1 MKTAIKLL
9 MILLVLNV
17 FYAQNTKEI
26 VQTGTVTDIDG
37 NVYKTVKIGTQIW
50 MAENLK
56 VTKYQDGTLIQNV
69 KEQEA
74 WTYLTTGAYCYY
86 NNDVNNRAVYGNM
99 YNYFAVTDSRKLA
112 PKGWHIPTRAEWE
125 TLINY
130 LGGDAGGA
138 NQKLREA
145 GYTHFVKKVRTVGNN
160 ESGFTALPGG
170 ERWADVTRGFE
181 AIGGQSSWWTV
192 SLNTTESSRAWVMH
206 INDVSAKPSHYP
218 KGNGI
223 YVRCIKDID

>member
-1 MKTAIKLL
+1 MKTTIKSL
-9 MILLVLNV
+9 MILFLMLNV
-17 FYAQNTKEI
+17 IYAQNTKEK
-26 VQTGTVTDIDG
+26 VQTGTVTDIEG

-56 VTKYQDGTLIQNV
+56 VTKYQDGTSIPNV

-86 NNDVNNRAVYGNM
+86 NNDLNNRAVYGNM

-112 PKGWHIPTRAEWE
+112 PKGWHIPTKAEWE
-125 TLINY
+125 TLIKF

-145 GYTHFVKKVRTVGNN
+145 DYIHWVRKVRTVGNN
-160 ESGFTALPGG
+160 ESGFTVLPGG
-170 ERWADVTRGFE
+170 ERWVQANRGFE
-181 AIGGQSSWWTV
+181 QIGGQITLWTSSINISDST
-192 SLNTTESSRAWVMH
+192 RASATH
-206 INDVSAKPSHYP
+206 INDVEAIVYSWF
-218 KGNGI
+218 KGCGG
-223 YVRCIKDID
+223 YVRCIKD